1 MTQNPR
7 DSDATA
13 SAVSPDGPDAP
24 PDPELILRSMG
35 HQLKQGREARGLTT
49 SALAEELYM
58 RAEQVEALE
67 AGDRAHLP
75 EMVYVIAQARRI
87 AKRLGLDANGVIE
100 PLLDI
105 RPGAHRPARS
115 ASSSTVMPQHPV
127 SPSSSAVPQAQVH
140 AGPATPSSPIQS
152 SLTRPAV
159 TGLTSTDPIGAT
171 PVGGSPWVGRLLPL
185 AVLLLALLGAGL
197 AWQRWGSGG
206 FKGGDAIPAAGS
218 GSQPAVQA
226 KASSTSLQLSS
237 REPTWLE
244 VKDNKGNSL
253 YRGLFKGSSRFSL
266 GEGLEVLAG
275 RPDLLMVERAG
286 QTAEPLG
293 HINDVLWYRFSAEGQ
308 RLEDPS

>member
-105 RPGAHRPARS
+105 RPGAHHPAGSIRS
-115 ASSSTVMPQHPV
+115 ATVEPQRPLT
-127 SPSSSAVPQAQVH
+127 PSSSAAPPVQAR
-140 AGPATPSSPIQS
+140 PATQS
-152 SLTRPAV
+152 STSAAV
-159 TGLTSTDPIGAT
+159 PGLTSTKLVGPT
-171 PVGGSPWVGRLLPL
+171 PVAGSPWVGRLLPL

-206 FKGGDAIPAAGS
+206 SKGGDAIPAAGS
-218 GSQPAVQA
+218 GSQPADQA

-244 VKDNKGNSL
+244 VKDDKGNSL

-293 HINDVLWYRFSAEGQ
+293 RINDVLWYRFSAEGQ